1 MLGIASLLVVLLLA
15 LVITRVATVA
25 LRTTGLSHEAAQF
38 QARSA
43 FSGVGFTTAES
54 EDIVSH
60 PARRRIVLALMMLSS
75 AGLVSA
81 LGSLML
87 SFARTSGFAQPFTR
101 MAVLLLGLLVLWAVA
116 SSRRVDRALS
126 KLIERFLARWTD
138 LDVHDYTRLLGIREE
153 HAIAEIGVDPGEW
166 LVGRSPA
173 DLDVEGVVVLGI
185 QRAGGPYIGAP
196 SPSIRIEPGDDV
208 IVYGRSDALY
218 ELNARRAGHAGDRA
232 HQVAADAHR
241 EIEAAEALAES
252 ERVRRTLPL
261 APKGAHTIKPRR
273 PRRRTDDHHCQ

>member
-15 LVITRVATVA
+15 LIITRVATVA
-25 LRTTGLSHEAAQF
+25 LRTTGLSHESARF

-43 FSGVGFTTAES
+43 FSGVGFTTTES
-54 EDIVSH
+54 EDIVTH

-87 SFARTSGFAQPFTR
+87 SFARTSGFAQPFAR
-101 MAVLLLGLLVLWAVA
+101 IAVLLLGLLALWAVA

-126 KLIERFLARWTD
+126 KLIERCLARWTD

-173 DLDVEGVVVLGI
+173 ELGVEGVVVLGI
-185 QRAGGPYIGAP
+185 QRAGGRYIGAP
-196 SPSIRIEPGDDV
+196 PPSIRIEPGDDV

-218 ELNARRAGHAGDRA
+218 ELNSRRAGHAGDQA

-252 ERVRRTLPL
+252 ERARRTLPL
-261 APKGAHTIKPRR
+261 AHAGAPLHQTPTTKEKDR
-273 PRRRTDDHHCQ
+273 